1 MTVLIDA
8 DTKVIVQGIT
18 GHQGSFHAVSMREM
32 GTNVVG
38 GTSPGRGGS
47 KVNGILVFENVEAAV
62 RETGANASV
71 VFVPAKAA
79 LGAVVEAIDAGI
91 STIVVITEH
100 IPEHDAVVM
109 IQYAK
114 LTGTRIVGP
123 NCPGIA
129 APRHGKLGIMPGT
142 IFRSGDV
149 GVVSRSGTLTYEIVN
164 ALTQA
169 GIGQSTCVG
178 IGGDPVVGTDFVR
191 MLEFFEQDDETEA
204 VVLVG
209 EIGGSAEEDAAEFI
223 RRSMSK
229 PVIAYVAGRTAPP
242 EKRMGH
248 AGAII
253 ARGRGTAEEK
263 IAALNEAGVEVAS
276 LPREVPELIRARR
289 S

>member
-8 DTKVIVQGIT
+8 ETKVLVQGIT
-18 GHQGSFHAVSMREM
+18 GHQGSFHAVSMRDM
-32 GTNVVG
+32 GTSVVG

-47 KVNGILVFENVEAAV
+47 KVSGIPVFDTVEAAV
-62 RETGANASV
+62 HDTGANASV
-71 VFVPAKAA
+71 VFVPAKGA
-79 LGAVVEAIDAGI
+79 LGAVVEALDAGI
-91 STIVVITEH
+91 STVVVITEH
-100 IPEHDAVVM
+100 IPEHDAVLM

-114 LTGTRIVGP
+114 LTGARIVGP

-129 APRHGKLGIMPGT
+129 APRHGKLGIMPSA
-142 IFRSGDV
+142 IFRPGNV

-164 ALTQA
+164 ALTSA

-191 MLEFFEQDDETEA
+191 MLEFFEQDEETEA

-209 EIGGSAEEDAAEFI
+209 EIGGAAEEDASEFI
-223 RRSMSK
+223 KRSMGK
-229 PVIAYVAGRTAPP
+229 PVIAYIAGRTAPP

-253 ARGRGTAEEK
+253 ARGRGTAENK
-263 IAALNEAGVEVAS
+263 IAALNEAGVEVAA
-276 LPREVPELIRARR
+276 LPKDVPELLRATR

>member
-1 MTVLIDA
+1 MTALLDA
-8 DTKVIVQGIT
+8 ETRAIVQGIT
-18 GHQGSFHAVSMREM
+18 GHQGSFHAVAMKNM

-47 KVNGILVFENVEAAV
+47 NVNGIPVFETAESAV

-71 VFVPAKAA
+71 VFVPARAA
-79 LGAVVEAIDAGI
+79 LGAVIEALDAGI
-91 STIVVITEH
+91 STVAVITEH

-109 IQYAK
+109 VQYAK
-114 LTGTRIVGP
+114 LTGARIIGP

-129 APRHGKLGIMPGT
+129 APRHGKLGIMPST
-142 IFRSGDV
+142 IFMPGDV
-149 GVVSRSGTLTYEIVN
+149 AVVSRSGTLTYEIVN

-169 GIGQSTCVG
+169 GIGESTCVG

-191 MLEFFEQDDETEA
+191 MLELLEQDDETEA

-209 EIGGSAEEDAAEFI
+209 EIGGSAEEDAAKFI
-223 RRSMSK
+223 HGGMSK
-229 PVIAYVAGRTAPP
+229 PVIAYIAGRTAPP

-253 ARGRGTAEEK
+253 ARGKGTAEDK
-263 IAALNEAGVEVAS
+263 IASLNSAGVEVAA
-276 LPREVPELIRARR
+276 LPKDVPDLVKAAMR
-289 S
+289 

>member
-8 DTKVIVQGIT
+8 ETKVLVQGIT
-18 GHQGSFHAVSMREM
+18 GHQGSFHAVSMRGM

-47 KVNGILVFENVEAAV
+47 KVSGIPVFDTVEAAV
-62 RETGANASV
+62 RDTGANASV
-71 VFVPAKAA
+71 VFVPAKGA
-79 LGAVVEAIDAGI
+79 LGAVVEALDAGI
-91 STIVVITEH
+91 STVVVITEH
-100 IPEHDAVVM
+100 IPEHDAVLM

-114 LTGTRIVGP
+114 LTGARIVGP

-129 APRHGKLGIMPGT
+129 APRHGKLGIMPSA
-142 IFRSGDV
+142 IFRPGNV

-164 ALTQA
+164 ALTSA

-191 MLEFFEQDDETEA
+191 MLEFFEQDEETEA

-209 EIGGSAEEDAAEFI
+209 EIGGAAEEDASEFI
-223 RRSMSK
+223 KRSMGK
-229 PVIAYVAGRTAPP
+229 PVIAYIAGRTAPP

-253 ARGRGTAEEK
+253 ARGRGTAENK
-263 IAALNEAGVEVAS
+263 IAALNEAGVEVAA
-276 LPREVPELIRARR
+276 LPKDVPELLRATR